1 MILYKTAEI
10 RMTERCAKLQKS
22 VSTEKTE
29 TVVTNLSPNG
39 YISELCGK

>member
-1 MILYKTAEI
+1 MHKTEEIRIDRKMRKTAEI
-10 RMTERCAKLQKS
+10 RIDRK
-22 VSTEKTE
+22 KTE

>member
-22 VSTEKTE
+22 VSTEKKQK
-29 TVVTNLSPNG
+29 L
-39 YISELCGK
+39 L